1 MNMCDHEVLGTGGM
15 ETTAHAAAATGMEN
29 AQWRGIGEGRVRC
42 VYSERPEACP
52 DDLVLH
58 GDHRALCLPGLPK
71 RNKRPLPLKPG
82 LQAQGRG
89 GSRQVGSW
97 ALTTPV

>member
-1 MNMCDHEVLGTGGM
+1 MRRQRQG
-15 ETTAHAAAATGMEN
+15 
-29 AQWRGIGEGRVRC
+29 WRTHSGRASGKARERC
-42 VYSERPEACP
+42 VYSERTEACP

-97 ALTTPV
+97 ALTTPA